1 MTNFTFPFPALVCD
15 TGGTNVRFALLSEPG
30 ARLNDIVH
38 LHTADYLGLAEAIE
52 AAVPQLGTRPRSM
65 IACGAGPVN
74 GRTLKLTNA
83 PWVMD
88 GPEAARR
95 TGLSQGLLLNDF
107 EAQALSLP
115 TIPEGW
121 ERRIG
126 PRKFGPERSQ
136 VIVGPGTGLG
146 IAALV
151 EADGRFTPISSE
163 ACHIDFGP
171 VRPEEFRDLAYI
183 SNARTGASPVRVS
196 FPARASRVC
205 TDARMMSKG
214 APDPRVD
221 PPTVTTAAATDPKGE
236 EATVFRLYWHIVARF
251 AGDMAVTFVAT
262 GGLTLSGGVL
272 PRIVNFLDEAAFR
285 EAFEAKAPVD
295 GLAKRI
301 PTRLVTREDA
311 VLVGM
316 AAIASKPDRYRY
328 RLRIPRLG
336 LGFDLR
342 GGWTWGCPLFG
353 RPHNRASSRAFAF
366 FLRFVRPNPGQRDL
380 RLTR

>member
-15 TGGTNVRFALLSEPG
+15 TGGTNVRFALVSEPG
-30 ARLNDIVH
+30 APLSAIVH
-38 LHTADYLGLAEAIE
+38 LQTGDYPGLAEAIE
-52 AAVPQLGTRPRSM
+52 AAVPKLGTRPRSI
-65 IACGAGPVN
+65 IACGAGPVA

-88 GPEAARR
+88 GPESARR
-95 TGLSQGLLLNDF
+95 TGLKQGLLLNDF

-126 PRKFGPERSQ
+126 PLKFGPQGPQ
-136 VIVGPGTGLG
+136 VILGPGTGLG

-151 EADGRFTPISSE
+151 EADGRFTPVSSE

-171 VRPEEFRDLAYI
+171 VLPEEYEIWPHLERAHGRITSESVISGAGLA
-183 SNARTGASPVRVS
+183 RVH
-196 FPARASRVC
+196 R
-205 TDARMMSKG
+205 ARMMAKG
-214 APDPRVD
+214 ASDPRVD
-221 PPTVTTAAATDPKGE
+221 PPAVTTAAAADPNGE
-236 EATVFRLYWHIVARF
+236 EAVSLKLYWHIVARF

-262 GGLTLSGGVL
+262 GGVTLSGGVL
-272 PRIVNFLDEAAFR
+272 PRVVDFLDEAAFR

-295 GLAKRI
+295 ELAKRI

-316 AAIASKPDRYRY
+316 AAIASTPDRYGIDY
-328 RLRIPRLG
+328 
-336 LGFDLR
+336 
-342 GGWTWGCPLFG
+342 
-353 RPHNRASSRAFAF
+353 ASRAW
-366 FLRFVRPNPGQRDL
+366 V
-380 RLTR
+380 

>member
-1 MTNFTFPFPALVCD
+1 MSNFAFPFPALVCD
-15 TGGTNVRFALLSEPG
+15 TGGTNVRFALVSEPG
-30 ARLNDIVH
+30 GPLSPIVH
-38 LHTADYLGLAEAIE
+38 LQTGDYPGLAEAIE
-52 AAVPQLGTRPRSM
+52 AAVPKLGTRPRSI
-65 IACGAGPVN
+65 IACGAGPVA

-126 PRKFGPERSQ
+126 PLKFGPDGPQ
-136 VIVGPGTGLG
+136 VILGPGTGLG

-151 EADGRFTPISSE
+151 EADGRFTPVSSE

-171 VRPEEFRDLAYI
+171 VQPEEYEIWPYLERAHGRITSESVISGAGLA
-183 SNARTGASPVRVS
+183 RVH
-196 FPARASRVC
+196 R
-205 TDARMMSKG
+205 ARMMAKG

-221 PPTVTTAAATDPKGE
+221 PPTVTNAAAADPKGE
-236 EATVFRLYWHIVARF
+236 EAVSLRLYWRIVARF

-262 GGLTLSGGVL
+262 GGVTLSGGVL
-272 PRIVNFLDEAAFR
+272 PRVVDFLDEAEFR
-285 EAFEAKAPVD
+285 RAFEAKAPVD
-295 GLAKRI
+295 ELAKRI
-301 PTRLVTREDA
+301 PTRIVTREDA

-316 AAIASKPDRYRY
+316 AAIAATPDRYGIDY
-328 RLRIPRLG
+328 
-336 LGFDLR
+336 
-342 GGWTWGCPLFG
+342 
-353 RPHNRASSRAFAF
+353 ASRAW
-366 FLRFVRPNPGQRDL
+366 V
-380 RLTR
+380 